1 MTVGPVLDFNPV
13 RSGPFDSGPAFS
25 DSDVRSFVFRSYIF
39 QSCTFQPGRLVRH
52 FPVLRFQSPRSGLCR
67 FRLLV
72 PVIVISLPRG
82 RSVVPAMSSRGG
94 SRSHKRCTHTHFSLS
109 RLVRTCLTLVAAGS
123 GFMQDRRTSVNIA
136 SIVMT
141 AVIVWDKNGFCSVIF
156 FCILFFFQLFII
168 IVIYSHKIKTC
179 RTQRLP
185 FK

>member
-1 MTVGPVLDFNPV
+1 MTVGPVLDFNPA

-39 QSCTFQPGRLVRH
+39 QSCTFQPGHLVRH

-67 FRLLV
+67 FSLLV

-94 SRSHKRCTHTHFSLS
+94 SRSHKRCTHTHFSLCLS
-109 RLVRTCLTLVAAGS
+109 RLVRTCHTLVAAGS

-141 AVIVWDKNGFCSVIF
+141 AVIVWVKMDFVL
-156 FCILFFFQLFII
+156 LFFSVFFSSSNSSSSSSFIR
-168 IVIYSHKIKTC
+168 IK
-179 RTQRLP
+179 
-185 FK
+185 

>member
-13 RSGPFDSGPAFS
+13 RTGPFDSGPAFS

-39 QSCTFQPGRLVRH
+39 QSCTFQPGHLVRH

-67 FRLLV
+67 FSLLV

-109 RLVRTCLTLVAAGS
+109 LSSRKNLPHPRSSREWFHAGPTHFREYRFNS
-123 GFMQDRRTSVNIA
+123 NDR
-136 SIVMT
+136 
-141 AVIVWDKNGFCSVIF
+141 C
-156 FCILFFFQLFII
+156 
-168 IVIYSHKIKTC
+168 YS
-179 RTQRLP
+179 P
-185 FK
+185 G